1 MPLPVTLISGAPA
14 VQVSVEE
21 LSAPADE
28 LLAKIAF
35 AVCEPTAPAGGVQD
49 TATVMDPLGPT
60 VVPGPGAVSPNQPL
74 GSVSV
79 AELITRSASPLF
91 ETVIL
96 LLPVVPT
103 LTMPNAT
110 SVTFMIGSVPAP

>member
-14 VQVSVEE
+14 VQESVDT
-21 LSAPADE
+21 LSPPAAV
-28 LLAKIAF
+28 LLAKLTF
-35 AVCEPTAPAGGVQD
+35 AVCEPAAPAGGVQEI
-49 TATVMDPLGPT
+49 ATIIDPLEPT
-60 VVPGPGAVSPNQPL
+60 TVPGGGAVSPNQPL

-96 LLPVVPT
+96 LLPVV
-103 LTMPNAT
+103 
-110 SVTFMIGSVPAP
+110 F